1 MQATTFRVAVTA
13 ILCVSLIGCA
23 KGGDTT
29 AAGPKIPDTADGTIK
44 AVATQLADSHPEI
57 LWEALPASY
66 RADINEL
73 TATFAQKMDPQ
84 LYDRTMAVMNRAV
97 QVLQEKKEIILQS
110 ETMAMTPGDAEEK
123 AQAVGSALAMAQTF
137 LDSEITTLQGLGAVN
152 WENFLATTGASL
164 MQQVSAFQMEEGTNP
179 MDELRAL
186 QVETLESSAET
197 AKVRIT
203 AGDEEPEEVEMVRV
217 EERWVPA
224 EMAEEWPDM
233 MANARQK
240 LEEMTPE
247 NMQQVKGQ
255 ALMGLAMAEG
265 LIEQVAAVDS
275 VEQFDEQIGPMIQG
289 MLGSMAGAMPQEG

>member
-1 MQATTFRVAVTA
+1 M
-13 ILCVSLIGCA
+13 SLIGCA
-23 KGGDTT
+23 KGGDAP

-57 LWEALPASY
+57 LWEALPPSY

-73 TATFAQKMDPQ
+73 TATFAQKMDPE

-97 QVLQEKKEIILQS
+97 QVLQEKQDIILES
-110 ETMAMTPGDAEEK
+110 ETMAMTAGDAEKK
-123 AQAVGSALAMAQTF
+123 AQAMGSGLAMVQTV
-137 LDSEITTLQGLGAVN
+137 LDSEIMTLQGLGALD

-164 MQQVSAFQMEEGTNP
+164 MQQAAAIETDEGENP
-179 MDELRAL
+179 MDDLRGIR
-186 QVETLESSAET
+186 VETIETSAET
-197 AKVRIT
+197 ATLRIT
-203 AGDEEPEEVEMVRV
+203 VGDEDSEEVEMVRV

-224 EMAEEWPDM
+224 EMAEEWPEM
-233 MANARQK
+233 MAEARQR

-265 LIEQVAAVDS
+265 LIEQVAAIDN
-275 VEQFDEQIGPMIQG
+275 VEQFDQQIGPMIQG
-289 MLGSMAGAMPQEG
+289 MLGSMAGSMAGAMPQDDS

>member
-1 MQATTFRVAVTA
+1 
-13 ILCVSLIGCA
+13 VSLFGCA
-23 KGGDTT
+23 KGGDTPQ
-29 AAGPKIPDTADGTIK
+29 AEPKIPDTADGTIK
-44 AVATQLADSHPEI
+44 TVATQLADSHPEI
-57 LWEALPASY
+57 LWEALPPSY

-84 LYDRTMAVMNRAV
+84 LYDRTMAVMSRAV

-123 AQAVGSALAMAQTF
+123 AQALGSGLAMAQTV
-137 LDSEITTLQGLGAVN
+137 LDSEIMTLQGLGALD

-164 MQQVSAFQMEEGTNP
+164 MQQVSTIEMEEGTNP
-179 MDELRAL
+179 MDELREL
-186 QVETLESSAET
+186 QVETIEASAET
-197 AKVRIT
+197 ATVRIS

-224 EMAEEWPDM
+224 EMAEQWPEM

-265 LIEQVAAVDS
+265 LIEQVAAIDS

-289 MLGSMAGAMPQEG
+289 MLGSMAGAMPQEGE